1 MDRSIHV
8 VVVQFKP
15 RKGDYAAN
23 LARLAGIFSQI
34 DSLDPRPDVAVFA
47 ETALTGYFVE
57 GGVRDV
63 ALTAGAFAR
72 DLQAQYASAV
82 TTPRTLDVCI
92 GFYEVWNN
100 AFYNSALYVTL
111 GQDGPVIRH
120 VHRKLFLPTY
130 GLFDEER
137 FVDRGFEVRAFETE
151 WGRTA
156 MLICEDAWHSLTG
169 TVAALDGATMLFV
182 LSASP
187 ARGVWPR
194 EDEGPVPAN
203 LKRWE
208 RLARDIAEEHGV
220 FVALVNLV
228 GTEGGKTFSGGSIIC
243 GPHGDVRAR
252 APLWDETMMTISLDP
267 QDITRAR
274 SDVPL
279 LTDLQTMMP
288 HLMRAVDRIQAGER
302 FVLTYDDAPTD
313 GGPLTPVGSEADG
326 ERADAPSTEETARRP
341 SEEKG
346 PKKVPHAEEAKPAKK
361 VSRATKQP
369 SASRSTAKA
378 GTDASRNGSDP
389 LPVLRAAESRS
400 GPPPL
405 EIDPELTAGWL
416 VSFLREEF
424 ERRGFEKSVVGL
436 SGGVDSAVTAYLSAE
451 ALGKNNV
458 LAVRMPYRTSN
469 PDSLAHAQLVIDQ
482 LGIESRTIDISPAV
496 DGYLTNEPEADPA
509 RRGNVMARERM
520 IVLFD
525 QSAKSHALPVGTG
538 NKTERLLGYFTWH
551 ADDSPPINPL
561 GDLFKTQVWQLAKFL
576 GVPDVIVGK
585 PASADLIEGQTDEGD
600 FGVSYAEAD
609 KILNWLVSG
618 YSPTALAARGF
629 DSDKVELVR
638 KRLAGTH
645 WKRKLPTVA
654 LLSPTGIGE
663 SYLRPVDY

>member
-1 MDRSIHV
+1 LIVPLRYGNFRRMDRSIHL

-15 RKGDYAAN
+15 RKGEYATN

-63 ALTAGAFAR
+63 ATTAGAFAR

-82 TTPRTLDVCI
+82 TTPRLLDVCI

-111 GQDGPVIRH
+111 GGDQAVIRH

-130 GLFDEER
+130 GMFDEER
-137 FVDRGFEVRAFETE
+137 FVDRGFEVRAFDTA
-151 WGRTA
+151 WGRAA

-169 TVAALDGATMLFV
+169 TVAALDGATMVFV
-182 LSASP
+182 VSASP
-187 ARGVWPR
+187 ARGIWPR

-208 RLARDIAEEHGV
+208 RLARDMAEEHGV

-228 GTEGGKTFSGGSIIC
+228 GTEGGKTFAGGSIIC
-243 GPHGDVRAR
+243 GPHGDIRAR
-252 APLWDETMMTISLDP
+252 APLWDETIMTISLDP
-267 QDITRAR
+267 QDLTRAR
-274 SDVPL
+274 SDAPL

-288 HLMRAVDRIQAGER
+288 HLMRTVDRIQAGER
-302 FVLTYDDAPTD
+302 LELSYDDEPTD
-313 GGPLTPVGSEADG
+313 GGPLTP
-326 ERADAPSTEETARRP
+326 
-341 SEEKG
+341 
-346 PKKVPHAEEAKPAKK
+346 
-361 VSRATKQP
+361 
-369 SASRSTAKA
+369 ASRSAGAERGASAERGAGAERAAGAERGAATKWPAKSSKRNA
-378 GTDASRNGSDP
+378 AEASRNGTEP
-389 LPVLRAAESRS
+389 IAVIRAPESRS

-405 EIDPELTAGWL
+405 GIDPELTAGWL

-424 ERRGFEKSVVGL
+424 DRRGFEKAVVGL
-436 SGGVDSAVTAYLSAE
+436 SGGVDSAVTAYLSAQ
-451 ALGKNNV
+451 ALGKENV
-458 LAVRMPYRTSN
+458 VAIRMPYRSSN
-469 PDSLAHAQLVIDQ
+469 PDSLAHAQLVIDE
-482 LGIESRTIDISPAV
+482 LGIQARTIDISPAV
-496 DGYLTNEPEADPA
+496 DGYLASEPDADPA

-525 QSAKSHALPVGTG
+525 QSAKYHALPVGTG

-561 GDLFKTQVWQLAKFL
+561 GDLFKTQVWELAKFL
-576 GVPDVIVGK
+576 GVPDVIVSK
-585 PASADLIEGQTDEGD
+585 PASADLIAGQTDEGD
-600 FGVSYAEAD
+600 FGISYAKAD
-609 KILNWLVSG
+609 EILNWLVSG
-618 YSPTALAARGF
+618 YSPSSLVSRGF
-629 DSDKVELVR
+629 DPDMVELVR

>member
-1 MDRSIHV
+1 MDRLIHL

-34 DSLDPRPDVAVFA
+34 DNLDPRPDIAVFS

-63 ALTAGAFAR
+63 AMTAGALAR
-72 DLQAQYASAV
+72 DLNTQYLAAV
-82 TTPRTLDVCI
+82 NTPRPLDVCI

-111 GQDGPVIRH
+111 GATEPVVRH

-137 FVDRGFEVRAFETE
+137 FVDRGFEVRAFDTD
-151 WGRTA
+151 WGRAA

-169 TVAALDGATMLFV
+169 TVAALDGATMIFV
-182 LSASP
+182 VSASP
-187 ARGVWPR
+187 GRGVWPR
-194 EDEGPVPAN
+194 EGEGPVPAN

-228 GTEGGKTFSGGSIIC
+228 GTEGGKTFAGGSIVC
-243 GPHGDVRAR
+243 GPHGDVRAQ
-252 APLWDETMMTISLDP
+252 APVWDEAILAITLDP
-267 QDITRAR
+267 QDLTRAR

-288 HLMRAVDRIQAGER
+288 HLMRNVDRIQAGEKR
-302 FVLTYDDAPTD
+302 ELSYDEERKDL
-313 GGPLTPVGSEADG
+313 GPLNQPA
-326 ERADAPSTEETARRP
+326 
-341 SEEKG
+341 
-346 PKKVPHAEEAKPAKK
+346 PAK
-361 VSRATKQP
+361 
-369 SASRSTAKA
+369 AKA
-378 GTDASRNGSDP
+378 KSRREAAASRNGSEP
-389 LPVLRAAESRS
+389 ITVLRASSAQA

-405 EIDPELTAGWL
+405 DIDPELTAKWL
-416 VSFLREEF
+416 VAFLREEF
-424 ERRGFEKSVVGL
+424 ERRDFSRAVVGL
-436 SGGVDSAVTAYLSAE
+436 SGGVDSAVTTFLASE
-451 ALGKNNV
+451 ALGAENV
-458 LAVRMPYRTSN
+458 LAVRMPYRTSS
-469 PDSLAHAQLVIDQ
+469 PDSLAHAQLVVDA
-482 LGIESRTIDISPAV
+482 LGVKSRTIDISPAV
-496 DGYLTNEPEADPA
+496 DGYLSNEPDADPA

-520 IVLFD
+520 IILFD
-525 QSAKSHALPVGTG
+525 QSAKCHALPVGTG

-576 GVPDVIVGK
+576 GVPEVIVTK

-600 FGVSYAEAD
+600 FGISYPEAD
-609 KILNWLVSG
+609 QILNWLVSG
-618 YSPTALAARGF
+618 YSPAALAARGF
-629 DSDKVELVR
+629 DPNKVEIVR

>member
-1 MDRSIHV
+1 MDRSIHLV
-8 VVVQFKP
+8 VIQLKP
-15 RKGDYAAN
+15 RKGDYAVN

-34 DSLDPRPDVAVFA
+34 DSLEPRPDVAVFA

-63 ALTAGAFAR
+63 AMTAGALAR
-72 DLQAQYASAV
+72 DLQSQYTSAV
-82 TTPRTLDVCI
+82 STPRPLDLCI

-111 GQDGPVIRH
+111 GGDGPVIRH

-137 FVDRGFEVRAFETE
+137 FVVSGFEVRAFDTD
-151 WGRTA
+151 WGRAA

-169 TVAALDGATMLFV
+169 TVAALDGATTIFV

-187 ARGVWPR
+187 ARGVWR
-194 EDEGPVPAN
+194 RDDEGSVPAN

-243 GPHGDVRAR
+243 GPHGDVRAQ
-252 APLWDETMMTISLDP
+252 APLWDETIMTITLDP
-267 QDITRAR
+267 HDLTRAR
-274 SDVPL
+274 SDAPL
-279 LTDLQTMMP
+279 LNDLEKMMP
-288 HLMRAVDRIQAGER
+288 HLMRNVDRIQAGEPR
-302 FVLTYDDAPTD
+302 ALSYDDTATD
-313 GGPLTPVGSEADG
+313 GGPLTPAGKRSDG
-326 ERADAPSTEETARRP
+326 EHADAPSTEDTSRQ
-341 SEEKG
+341 
-346 PKKVPHAEEAKPAKK
+346 PAKRARK
-361 VSRATKQP
+361 TTASAKKSGTNSRA
-369 SASRSTAKA
+369 SSRN
-378 GTDASRNGSDP
+378 RNGSEP
-389 LPVLRAAESRS
+389 IPVVRTPNAPG

-405 EIDPELTAGWL
+405 EIDPELTAEWL

-424 ERRGFEKSVVGL
+424 ERRGFEKAVLGL
-436 SGGVDSAVTAYLSAE
+436 SGGVDSAVTAYLSAQ
-451 ALGKNNV
+451 ALGAENV
-458 LAVRMPYRTSN
+458 IAVRMPYRTSN
-469 PDSLAHAQLVIDQ
+469 PDSLAHAQLVIDELRIQ
-482 LGIESRTIDISPAV
+482 SRTIDISPAV
-496 DGYLTNEPEADPA
+496 DGYLAHEADADPA

-525 QSAKSHALPVGTG
+525 QSAKYHALPVGTG

-561 GDLFKTQVWQLAKFL
+561 GDLFKTQVWELARSL
-576 GVPDVIVGK
+576 GVPEVIISK
-585 PASADLIEGQTDEGD
+585 PASADLIAGQTDEGD
-600 FGVSYAEAD
+600 FGISYADAD
-609 KILNWLVSG
+609 EILNWLVSG
-618 YSPTALAARGF
+618 YSPTVLVGRGF
-629 DSDKVELVR
+629 DAAKVELVR

-654 LLSPTGIGE
+654 MVSATGIGE
-663 SYLRPVDY
+663 AYLRPVDY

>member
-1 MDRSIHV
+1 MDRLVHL

-15 RKGDYAAN
+15 RKGDYATN

-34 DSLDPRPDVAVFA
+34 DNLDPRPDVAVFA

-63 ALTAGAFAR
+63 AMTAGALAR
-72 DLQAQYASAV
+72 DLNAQYLAAV
-82 TTPRTLDVCI
+82 NTPRPLDVCI

-111 GQDGPVIRH
+111 GTDEPVIRH

-137 FVDRGFEVRAFETE
+137 FVDRGFEVRAFDTD
-151 WGRTA
+151 WGRAA

-169 TVAALDGATMLFV
+169 TVAALDGATMIFV
-182 LSASP
+182 VSASP
-187 ARGVWPR
+187 GRGVWPR
-194 EDEGPVPAN
+194 EGEGPVPAN

-228 GTEGGKTFSGGSIIC
+228 GTEGGKTFAGGSIIC
-243 GPHGDVRAR
+243 GPHGDVRAQ
-252 APLWDETMMTISLDP
+252 APLWDEAILTITLDP
-267 QDITRAR
+267 QDLTRAR

-288 HLMRAVDRIQAGER
+288 HLMRNVDRIQAGEQR
-302 FVLTYDDAPTD
+302 ELGYDEERKDP
-313 GGPLTPVGSEADG
+313 GPLALEPRPKSKSKKTAAASLNGSEPITVL
-326 ERADAPSTEETARRP
+326 RAPSTQA
-341 SEEKG
+341 
-346 PKKVPHAEEAKPAKK
+346 
-361 VSRATKQP
+361 
-369 SASRSTAKA
+369 
-378 GTDASRNGSDP
+378 
-389 LPVLRAAESRS
+389 
-400 GPPPL
+400 GPPPID
-405 EIDPELTAGWL
+405 IDPELTAKWL
-416 VSFLREEF
+416 VAFLREEF
-424 ERRGFEKSVVGL
+424 ERRNFSRAVVGL
-436 SGGVDSAVTAYLSAE
+436 SGGVDSAVTSFLAAE
-451 ALGKNNV
+451 ALGAENV
-458 LAVRMPYRTSN
+458 LAVRMPYRTSS
-469 PDSLAHAQLVIDQ
+469 PDSLAHAQLVVDA
-482 LGIESRTIDISPAV
+482 LGVKSRTIDISPAV
-496 DGYLTNEPEADPA
+496 DGYLSNEPDADPG

-520 IVLFD
+520 IILFD
-525 QSAKSHALPVGTG
+525 QSAKCHALPVGTG

-576 GVPDVIVGK
+576 GVPEVIVKK

-600 FGVSYAEAD
+600 FGISYPEAD
-609 KILNWLVSG
+609 QILNWLISG
-618 YSPTALAARGF
+618 YSPAALVARDF
-629 DSDKVELVR
+629 DPNKVEIVR

>member
-1 MDRSIHV
+1 MDRSIHL

-23 LARLAGIFSQI
+23 LERLAGIFSQI
-34 DSLDPRPDVAVFA
+34 DALDPRPDVAVFA

-63 ALTAGAFAR
+63 AMTAGAFAR
-72 DLQAQYASAV
+72 DLQKQYVAAV
-82 TTPRTLDVCI
+82 TTPRPLDVCI

-111 GQDGPVIRH
+111 GSEEREPTIRH

-137 FVDRGFEVRAFETE
+137 FVDRGFEVRAFDTG
-151 WGRTA
+151 WGRA
-156 MLICEDAWHSLTG
+156 AVLICEDAWHSLTG
-169 TVAALDGATMLFV
+169 TVAALDGASIIFV
-182 LSASP
+182 VSASP
-187 ARGVWPR
+187 ARGIWPR

-228 GTEGGKTFSGGSIIC
+228 GTEGGKTFSGGSIVC
-243 GPHGDVRAR
+243 GPHGDIRAR
-252 APLWDETMMTISLDP
+252 APLWDETIMSITLDP
-267 QDITRAR
+267 NDLTRAR
-274 SDVPL
+274 SDAPL

-288 HLMRAVDRIQAGER
+288 HLMRTVDRIQAGER
-302 FVLTYDDAPTD
+302 FILSYDETQTD
-313 GGPLTPVGSEADG
+313 GGPLTPVHRSADG
-326 ERADAPSTEETARRP
+326 EHANAAS
-341 SEEKG
+341 SEVTG
-346 PKKVPHAEEAKPAKK
+346 SRPAKASGK
-361 VSRATKQP
+361 GKAARAK
-369 SASRSTAKA
+369 K
-378 GTDASRNGSDP
+378 ASRNGREP
-389 LPVLRAAESRS
+389 LPVMRASEAPN

-405 EIDPELTAGWL
+405 EIDPELTVGWL
-416 VSFLREEF
+416 TSFLREEF
-424 ERRGFEKSVVGL
+424 ERRGFEKAVLGL
-436 SGGVDSAVTAYLSAE
+436 SGGVDSAVTAFLAAQ
-451 ALGKNNV
+451 ALGPDNV
-458 LAVRMPYRTSN
+458 VAVRMPYRTSN
-469 PDSLAHAQLVIDQ
+469 PDSLAHAQLVIDK
-482 LGIESRTIDISPAV
+482 LGIQSRTIDISSPV
-496 DGYLTNEPEADPA
+496 DGYLANEPDADPA
-509 RRGNVMARERM
+509 RKGNVMARERM

-525 QSAKSHALPVGTG
+525 QSAKYNALPVGTG

-561 GDLFKTQVWQLAKFL
+561 GDLFKTQVWQLAAFL
-576 GVPDVIVGK
+576 GVPKVIVDK

-600 FGVSYAEAD
+600 FGLSYAEAD

-618 YSPTALAARGF
+618 YSPASLLSRGF
-629 DSDKVELVR
+629 DPKKVELVR

-654 LLSPTGIGE
+654 LVSPTGIGE

>member
-1 MDRSIHV
+1 MPLRYGNFRLMDRLIHL

-34 DSLDPRPDVAVFA
+34 DNLDPRPDIAVFS

-63 ALTAGAFAR
+63 AMTAGALAR
-72 DLQAQYASAV
+72 DLNTQYLAAV
-82 TTPRTLDVCI
+82 NTPRPLDVCI

-111 GQDGPVIRH
+111 GATEPVVRH

-137 FVDRGFEVRAFETE
+137 FVDRGFEVRAFDTD
-151 WGRTA
+151 WGRAA

-169 TVAALDGATMLFV
+169 TVAALDGATMIFV
-182 LSASP
+182 VSASP
-187 ARGVWPR
+187 GRGVWPR
-194 EDEGPVPAN
+194 EGEGPVPAN

-228 GTEGGKTFSGGSIIC
+228 GTEGGKTFAGGSIVC
-243 GPHGDVRAR
+243 GPHGDVRAQ
-252 APLWDETMMTISLDP
+252 APVWDEAILAITLDP
-267 QDITRAR
+267 QDLTRAR

-288 HLMRAVDRIQAGER
+288 HLMRNVDRIQAGEKR
-302 FVLTYDDAPTD
+302 ELSYDEERKDL
-313 GGPLTPVGSEADG
+313 GPLNQPA
-326 ERADAPSTEETARRP
+326 
-341 SEEKG
+341 
-346 PKKVPHAEEAKPAKK
+346 PAKAK
-361 VSRATKQP
+361 SRREA
-369 SASRSTAKA
+369 A
-378 GTDASRNGSDP
+378 ASRNGSEP
-389 LPVLRAAESRS
+389 ITVLRASSAQA

-405 EIDPELTAGWL
+405 DIDPELTAKWL
-416 VSFLREEF
+416 VAFLREEF
-424 ERRGFEKSVVGL
+424 ERRDFSRAVVGL
-436 SGGVDSAVTAYLSAE
+436 SGGVDSAVTTFLASE
-451 ALGKNNV
+451 ALGAENV
-458 LAVRMPYRTSN
+458 LAVRMPYRTSS
-469 PDSLAHAQLVIDQ
+469 PDSLAHAQLVVDA
-482 LGIESRTIDISPAV
+482 LGVKSRTIDISPAV
-496 DGYLTNEPEADPA
+496 DGYLSNEPDADPA

-520 IVLFD
+520 IILFD
-525 QSAKSHALPVGTG
+525 QSAKCHALPVGTG

-576 GVPDVIVGK
+576 GVPEVIVTK

-600 FGVSYAEAD
+600 FGISYPEAD
-609 KILNWLVSG
+609 QILNWLVSG
-618 YSPTALAARGF
+618 YSPAALAARGF
-629 DSDKVELVR
+629 DPNKVEIVR

>member
-1 MDRSIHV
+1 MDRSIHL

-63 ALTAGAFAR
+63 AMTAGAFAR
-72 DLQAQYASAV
+72 DLQVQYASAV

-111 GQDGPVIRH
+111 GGDQPVIRH

-137 FVDRGFEVRAFETE
+137 FVDRGFEVRAFDTE
-151 WGRTA
+151 WGRAA
-156 MLICEDAWHSLTG
+156 MLICEDAWHSITG
-169 TVAALDGATMLFV
+169 TVAALDGATMVFV
-182 LSASP
+182 VAASP

-228 GTEGGKTFSGGSIIC
+228 GTEGGKTFAGGSIIC

-252 APLWDETMMTISLDP
+252 APLWDETIMTISLDP
-267 QDITRAR
+267 QDLTRAR
-274 SDVPL
+274 SDAPL

-288 HLMRAVDRIQAGER
+288 HLMRTVDRIQAGER
-302 FVLTYDDAPTD
+302 LVLSYDDEPT
-313 GGPLTPVGSEADG
+313 GSGPLTRANRSAGA
-326 ERADAPSTEETARRP
+326 ERPATTAR
-341 SEEKG
+341 
-346 PKKVPHAEEAKPAKK
+346 PAKSSK
-361 VSRATKQP
+361 R
-369 SASRSTAKA
+369 RA
-378 GTDASRNGSDP
+378 GTADASRNGSEP
-389 LPVLRAAESRS
+389 IAVMRAPESRS

-424 ERRGFEKSVVGL
+424 ERREFEKAVVGL
-436 SGGVDSAVTAYLSAE
+436 SGGVDSAVTAYLSTQ
-451 ALGKNNV
+451 ALGKENV
-458 LAVRMPYRTSN
+458 VAVRMPYRSSN
-469 PDSLAHAQLVIDQ
+469 PDSLAHAQLVIDE
-482 LGIESRTIDISPAV
+482 LGIQSRTIDISPAV
-496 DGYLTNEPEADPA
+496 DGYLASEPDADPA

-525 QSAKSHALPVGTG
+525 QSAKYRALPVGTG

-561 GDLFKTQVWQLAKFL
+561 GDLFKTQVWELAKFL
-576 GVPDVIVGK
+576 GVPDVIVSK
-585 PASADLIEGQTDEGD
+585 PASADLIAGQTDEGD
-600 FGVSYAEAD
+600 FGISYAEAD

-618 YSPTALAARGF
+618 YSPASLVTRGF
-629 DSDKVELVR
+629 DPDMVELVR

>member
-1 MDRSIHV
+1 MDRSIHL

-15 RKGDYAAN
+15 RKGDYTAN
-23 LARLAGIFSQI
+23 VERLAGIFSQI
-34 DSLDPRPDVAVFA
+34 DALDPRPDVAVFA

-63 ALTAGAFAR
+63 AMTAGALAR
-72 DLQAQYASAV
+72 DLQAQYAKAV
-82 TTPRTLDVCI
+82 TTPRPLDVCI

-111 GQDGPVIRH
+111 GGGTGEPVIRH

-130 GLFDEER
+130 GMFDEER
-137 FVDRGFEVRAFETE
+137 FVDRGFEVRAFDTG
-151 WGRTA
+151 WGRAA

-169 TVAALDGATMLFV
+169 TVAALDGATTIFI

-208 RLARDIAEEHGV
+208 RLARDIAEEQGV

-228 GTEGGKTFSGGSIIC
+228 GTEGGKTFSGGSIIA
-243 GPHGDVRAR
+243 GPYGDVRAK
-252 APLWDETMMTISLDP
+252 APLWDETIMTITLDP
-267 QDITRAR
+267 QDLTRAR
-274 SDVPL
+274 SDAPL

-288 HLMRAVDRIQAGER
+288 HLMRTVDRIQAGER
-302 FVLTYDDAPTD
+302 LVLSYDEGASE
-313 GGPLTPVGSEADG
+313 GGPLTPVDRSAAG
-326 ERADAPSTEETARRP
+326 ERADAPSSEETTRSSKVKARRK
-341 SEEKG
+341 S
-346 PKKVPHAEEAKPAKK
+346 
-361 VSRATKQP
+361 
-369 SASRSTAKA
+369 AKA
-378 GTDASRNGSDP
+378 SLNGSEP
-389 LPVLRAAESRS
+389 IPVMRTPDSPG
-400 GPPPL
+400 GPPPVA
-405 EIDPELTAGWL
+405 IDEQLTAGWL

-424 ERRGFEKSVVGL
+424 ERRGFEKAVIGL
-436 SGGVDSAVTAYLSAE
+436 SGGVDSAVTAYLSAQ
-451 ALGKNNV
+451 ALGPANV
-458 LAVRMPYRTSN
+458 IAVRMPYRTSN
-469 PDSLAHAQLVIDQ
+469 PESLAHAQLVIDK
-482 LGIESRTIDISPAV
+482 LGIQSRTIDISPAV
-496 DGYLTNEPEADPA
+496 DGYLANEPDADPG

-525 QSAKSHALPVGTG
+525 LSAKYNALPVGTG

-561 GDLFKTQVWQLAKFL
+561 GDLFKTQVWQLATFL
-576 GVPDVIVGK
+576 GVPDVIVSK
-585 PASADLIEGQTDEGD
+585 PASADLIEGQTDERD
-600 FGVSYAEAD
+600 FGISYAEAD

-618 YSPTALAARGF
+618 YSPAALIARGF
-629 DSDKVELVR
+629 DPAKVELVR

-654 LLSPTGIGE
+654 MVSATGIGE
-663 SYLRPVDY
+663 AYLRPVDY

>member
-1 MDRSIHV
+1 
-8 VVVQFKP
+8 
-15 RKGDYAAN
+15 
-23 LARLAGIFSQI
+23 
-34 DSLDPRPDVAVFA
+34 
-47 ETALTGYFVE
+47 
-57 GGVRDV
+57 
-63 ALTAGAFAR
+63 
-72 DLQAQYASAV
+72 

-111 GQDGPVIRH
+111 GGDQPVIRH

-130 GLFDEER
+130 GMFDEER
-137 FVDRGFEVRAFETE
+137 FVDRGFEVRAFDTS
-151 WGRTA
+151 WGRAA

-169 TVAALDGATMLFV
+169 TVAALDGATMVFV
-182 LSASP
+182 VSASP
-187 ARGVWPR
+187 ARGIWPR

-208 RLARDIAEEHGV
+208 RLARDMAEEHGV

-228 GTEGGKTFSGGSIIC
+228 GTEGGKTFAGGSIIC

-252 APLWDETMMTISLDP
+252 APLWDETIMTISLDP
-267 QDITRAR
+267 QDLTRAR
-274 SDVPL
+274 SDAPL

-288 HLMRAVDRIQAGER
+288 HLMRTVDRIQAGER
-302 FVLTYDDAPTD
+302 LELSYDDEPTD
-313 GGPLTPVGSEADG
+313 GGPLTP
-326 ERADAPSTEETARRP
+326 
-341 SEEKG
+341 
-346 PKKVPHAEEAKPAKK
+346 
-361 VSRATKQP
+361 
-369 SASRSTAKA
+369 ASRSAGAKRGA
-378 GTDASRNGSDP
+378 ATKRPARSSKRGADKADASRNGTEP
-389 LPVLRAAESRS
+389 ITVIRAPESRS

-424 ERRGFEKSVVGL
+424 DRRGFEKAVVGL
-436 SGGVDSAVTAYLSAE
+436 SGGVDSAVTAYLSAQ
-451 ALGKNNV
+451 ALGKQNV
-458 LAVRMPYRTSN
+458 VAVRMPYRSSN
-469 PDSLAHAQLVIDQ
+469 PDSLAHAQLVIDE
-482 LGIESRTIDISPAV
+482 LGIEVRTIDISPAV
-496 DGYLTNEPEADPA
+496 DGYLASEPDADPA

-525 QSAKSHALPVGTG
+525 QSAKYHALPVGTG

-561 GDLFKTQVWQLAKFL
+561 GDLFKTQVWELAKFL
-576 GVPDVIVGK
+576 GVADVIVSK
-585 PASADLIEGQTDEGD
+585 PASADLIAGQTDEGD
-600 FGVSYAEAD
+600 FGISYAKAD
-609 KILNWLVSG
+609 EILNWLVSG
-618 YSPTALAARGF
+618 YSPSSLVARGF
-629 DSDKVELVR
+629 DPDMVELVR

>member
-1 MDRSIHV
+1 MDRSIHLV
-8 VVVQFKP
+8 VIQLKP

-34 DSLDPRPDVAVFA
+34 DALEPRPDVAVFA

-57 GGVRDV
+57 GGIRDV
-63 ALTAGAFAR
+63 AMTAGAFAR
-72 DLQAQYASAV
+72 DLQSQYTSAV

-100 AFYNSALYVTL
+100 AYYNSALYVTL
-111 GQDGPVIRH
+111 GGDQPLIRH
-120 VHRKLFLPTY
+120 LHRKLFLPTY
-130 GLFDEER
+130 GMFDEER
-137 FVDRGFEVRAFETE
+137 FVDRGFEVRAFDTD
-151 WGRTA
+151 WGRAA

-169 TVAALDGATMLFV
+169 TVAALDGATTLFV

-187 ARGVWPR
+187 ARGVWKR
-194 EDEGPVPAN
+194 DDEGPVPAN

-228 GTEGGKTFSGGSIIC
+228 GTEGGKTFSGGSIVC
-243 GPHGDVRAR
+243 GPHGDVRAQ
-252 APLWDETMMTISLDP
+252 APLWDETIMTIMLDP
-267 QDITRAR
+267 HDLTRAR

-288 HLMRAVDRIQAGER
+288 HLMRTVDRIQAGEPR
-302 FVLTYDDAPTD
+302 ALAYDDAPAD
-313 GGPLTPVGSEADG
+313 GGPLTPAGKRVDG
-326 ERADAPSTEETARRP
+326 EHADAPSTEETARRP
-341 SEEKG
+341 A
-346 PKKVPHAEEAKPAKK
+346 PR
-361 VSRATKQP
+361 SRKSGAATKKSSP
-369 SASRSTAKA
+369 SPTA
-378 GTDASRNGSDP
+378 GTQSRNGSESI
-389 LPVLRAAESRS
+389 PVVRTPNAPG

-405 EIDPELTAGWL
+405 EIDPELTEGWL

-424 ERRGFEKSVVGL
+424 ERRGFKKAVIGL
-436 SGGVDSAVTAYLSAE
+436 SGGVDSAVTTYLSAE
-451 ALGKNNV
+451 ALGRENV
-458 LAVRMPYRTSN
+458 IAVRMPYRTSN
-469 PDSLAHAQLVIDQ
+469 PESLAHAQLVIDQ
-482 LGIESRTIDISPAV
+482 LGVQSHTIDISPAV
-496 DGYLTNEPEADPA
+496 DGYLATEPNADPG

-525 QSAKSHALPVGTG
+525 QSAKHHALPVGTG

-561 GDLFKTQVWQLAKFL
+561 GDLFKTQVWQLARFL
-576 GVPDVIVGK
+576 DVPDVIVTK

-600 FGVSYAEAD
+600 FGISYAEAD
-609 KILNWLVSG
+609 EILNWLVSG
-618 YSPTALAARGF
+618 YSPTLLISRGF
-629 DSDKVELVR
+629 DSAKVELVR

-654 LLSPTGIGE
+654 MVSATGIGE

>member
-1 MDRSIHV
+1 MDRSIHL

-15 RKGDYAAN
+15 RKGDYASN
-23 LARLAGIFSQI
+23 IARLAGIFSQI

-57 GGVRDV
+57 GGIRDV
-63 ALTAGAFAR
+63 AMTAGAFAR

-92 GFYEVWNN
+92 GFYEEWNN

-111 GQDGPVIRH
+111 GGDKPVISH

-137 FVDRGFEVRAFETE
+137 FVDRGFEVRAFDTQ
-151 WGRTA
+151 WGRAA

-169 TVAALDGATMLFV
+169 TVAALDGATIVFV
-182 LSASP
+182 VAASP

-252 APLWDETMMTISLDP
+252 APLWDEAILTISLDP
-267 QDITRAR
+267 QDLTRAR

-288 HLMRAVDRIQAGER
+288 HLMRTVDRIQAGER
-302 FVLTYDDAPTD
+302 LVLSYDNAPTE
-313 GGPLTPVGSEADG
+313 GGPLTPANRGAGGALGD
-326 ERADAPSTEETARRP
+326 RAGATPR
-341 SEEKG
+341 
-346 PKKVPHAEEAKPAKK
+346 PAKRSK
-361 VSRATKQP
+361 KGA
-369 SASRSTAKA
+369 SAA
-378 GTDASRNGSDP
+378 DASRNGSEP
-389 LPVLRAAESRS
+389 IAVVRAPESRS

-405 EIDPELTAGWL
+405 EIDPELTSGWL

-424 ERRGFEKSVVGL
+424 ERREFEKAVVGL
-436 SGGVDSAVTAYLSAE
+436 SGGVDSAVTAYLSAK
-451 ALGKNNV
+451 ALGKENV
-458 LAVRMPYRTSN
+458 IAVRMPYRTSN
-469 PDSLAHAQLVIDQ
+469 PDSLAHAQLVIDA

-496 DGYLTNEPEADPA
+496 DGYLTGEPDADPG

-525 QSAKSHALPVGTG
+525 QSAKYRALPVGTG

-561 GDLFKTQVWQLAKFL
+561 GDLFKTQVWELARFL
-576 GVPDVIVGK
+576 GVPDLIVSK
-585 PASADLIEGQTDEGD
+585 PASADLIAGQTDEGD
-600 FGVSYAEAD
+600 FGISYAEAD

-618 YSPTALAARGF
+618 YSPASLEARGF
-629 DSDKVELVR
+629 DPGMVELVR

-654 LLSPTGIGE
+654 LLSGTGIGE

>member
-1 MDRSIHV
+1 MDRSIHL

-15 RKGDYAAN
+15 RKGDYATN

-63 ALTAGAFAR
+63 AMTAGALAR

-82 TTPRTLDVCI
+82 TTPRPLDVCI

-111 GQDGPVIRH
+111 GGDQPAIRH

-137 FVDRGFEVRAFETE
+137 FVDRGFEVRAFDTP
-151 WGRTA
+151 WGRAA

-169 TVAALDGATMLFV
+169 TVAALDGATIVFV
-182 LSASP
+182 IAASP

-228 GTEGGKTFSGGSIIC
+228 GTEGGKTFAGGSIIC

-252 APLWDETMMTISLDP
+252 APLWDETIMTISLDP
-267 QDITRAR
+267 QDLTRAR
-274 SDVPL
+274 SDAPL

-288 HLMRAVDRIQAGER
+288 HLMRTVDRIQAGER
-302 FVLTYDDAPTD
+302 LVLSYDDEPTD
-313 GGPLTPVGSEADG
+313 GGPLTPASRSAVG
-326 ERADAPSTEETARRP
+326 ERAAATARPVKNSKR
-341 SEEKG
+341 G
-346 PKKVPHAEEAKPAKK
+346 ADAA
-361 VSRATKQP
+361 
-369 SASRSTAKA
+369 
-378 GTDASRNGSDP
+378 DASRNGREP
-389 LPVLRAAESRS
+389 IAVVRAPESRS

-416 VSFLREEF
+416 ASFLREEF
-424 ERRGFEKSVVGL
+424 ERRGFEKAVIGL
-436 SGGVDSAVTAYLSAE
+436 SGGVDSAVTAYLSAK
-451 ALGKNNV
+451 ALGKENV
-458 LAVRMPYRTSN
+458 VAVRMPYRTSN
-469 PDSLAHAQLVIDQ
+469 PDSLAHGQLVIDE
-482 LGIESRTIDISPAV
+482 LGIQSRTIDISPAV
-496 DGYLTNEPEADPA
+496 DGYLAGEPDADPA

-525 QSAKSHALPVGTG
+525 QSAKYHALPVGTG

-561 GDLFKTQVWQLAKFL
+561 GDLFKTQVWELARFL
-576 GVPDVIVGK
+576 GVPDVIVSK
-585 PASADLIEGQTDEGD
+585 PASADLIAGQTDEGD
-600 FGVSYAEAD
+600 FGISYAEAD

-618 YSPTALAARGF
+618 YNPASLVARGF
-629 DSDKVELVR
+629 NPDMVELVR